1 MNSPFD
7 KLRANGARPIWV
19 ASSMT
24 KLDQSTNT
32 ELSVVGFVCNWGAY
46 SAVEMAGVNGKEY
59 SPSIKL
65 VKAMCLGRLHLGIVL
80 RAFEL
85 GADGV
90 LLLGCPPEEC
100 HYESG
105 ADHTRA
111 MVAQAKKVLGILGID
126 PRRLALV
133 EVPLGRDDELIRR
146 VSAFVKYVKKTSFSS
161 TSGDRV
167 SNEAVEEA
175 VCCHE

>member
-1 MNSPFD
+1 MDNS
-7 KLRANGARPIWV
+7 
-19 ASSMT
+19 
-24 KLDQSTNT
+24 DQGTIT
-32 ELSVVGFVCNWGAY
+32 EPNVVGFVCNWSAY
-46 SAVEMAGVNGKEY
+46 SGLEMAGVHGAEY
-59 SPSIKL
+59 SAGIKL
-65 VKAMCLGRLHLGIVL
+65 VRVACMGRLSLGIVL

-90 LLLGCPPEEC
+90 LLLSCPPEEC

-105 ADHTRA
+105 ATRA
-111 MVAQAKKVLGILGID
+111 KEVATNARKILALLGID
-126 PRRLALV
+126 PKRLAVV